1 VVGLKAY
8 KQKKQNVQERN
19 VEARQAPTPTAIG
32 QLITTLLVQVS
43 TALNGIIAA
52 LGLSE
57 CFWFFS
63 QVILNNWR
71 NIEDNG

>member
-8 KQKKQNVQERN
+8 MQKKQNVQERD
-19 VEARQAPTPTAIG
+19 VEARQAPTPAAIG
-32 QLITTLLVQVS
+32 QLVTTLLVQVS
-43 TALNGIIAA
+43 TALNGIIAG

-57 CFWFFS
+57 CFWFLS

-71 NIEDNG
+71 DFDDNG